1 MRGHKCFQDDI
12 KYGKHMITN
21 MQTANNG
28 NTWQTVDLCQN
39 LYIHKSLGKTKKR
52 SQWLVLTYVQ
62 KTLCFI
68 R

>member
-28 NTWQTVDLCQN
+28 NTWQTVDLARI
-39 LYIHKSLGKTKKR
+39 YIFIKALGRQRKEVNG
-52 SQWLVLTYVQ
+52 W
-62 KTLCFI
+62 C
-68 R
+68 